1 MDEHDVIEKFVDHLG
16 SHKGYPNLAID
27 RWPDKENRT
36 EPEIDAV
43 AGIFAIEHTSIDS
56 VANQRQLDDWYLRV
70 VGGLDQLI
78 SECLDCG
85 FTITLEFYAIGKG
98 MDWNC
103 IREDLQKW
111 IVHRAP
117 LLENGNHEIVLPTS
131 TPVEF
136 PIVMRVEKGL
146 PLSIVGFSRFDPE
159 DNTLAARTKKILDRK
174 AMKLRK
180 YQGPSA
186 TTILLVENDDIAL
199 MNESKMLDAIRD
211 AYSHGLPRGVNEIWF
226 ADTSIPG
233 GPQFHNFTAKIVNE
247 DRSPSPP
254 R

>member
-1 MDEHDVIEKFVDHLG
+1 MRTDEQDVIEKFVDHLG
-16 SHKGYPNLAID
+16 ILKGHSNLSVD

-56 VANQRQLDDWYLRV
+56 VASQRQLDDWYLRV

-85 FTITLEFYAIGKG
+85 FTVTLEFYAIGKG

-136 PIVMRVEKGL
+136 PIVMHIEKGL
-146 PLSIVGFSRFDPE
+146 PLSSVGFRRFAPK

-174 AMKLRK
+174 SMKLRK
-180 YQGPSA
+180 YQGDY
-186 TTILLVENDDIAL
+186 TTILLVENAGFPLIVGTTIV
-199 MNESKMLDAIRD
+199 DAIQVAFPD
-211 AYSHGLPRGVNEIWF
+211 ILPHGADEIWVI
-226 ADTSIPG
+226 DTDTEFIM
-233 GPQFHNFTAKIVNE
+233 
-247 DRSPSPP
+247 RS
-254 R
+254 RYRT